1 MLAGRWPFAQP
12 EPQLSDEVTMAAL
25 KAPAPPA
32 TKTGKADATTPAP
45 ARDQLSDKQLA
56 KAVLAGTLRPRAG
69 EMRRLAE
76 AVLAKGAPKPAKKK
90 GKKAKSGKLAKIP
103 QKRK

>member
-1 MLAGRWPFAQP
+1 MLAGRWPFAQLGL
-12 EPQLSDEVTMAAL
+12 QLSHEVTMAAP
-25 KAPAPPA
+25 KNSAPPA
-32 TKTGKADATTPAP
+32 TKAGKPVATTPAP
-45 ARDQLSDKQLA
+45 VRDQLSEKQLA
-56 KAVLAGTLRPRAG
+56 KAVLAGTLRPRVG

-76 AVLAKGAPKPAKKK
+76 AVLAKDAPKPGKKK